1 MKKYIDSNMIDMTG
15 ENKEQWEY
23 MEEETGKNLGGRLGA
38 SWLEQ
43 FSSLKSL
50 VLSYVQVQ

>member
-1 MKKYIDSNMIDMTG
+1 
-15 ENKEQWEY
+15 

-43 FSSLKSL
+43 FSSLRSL
-50 VLSYVQVQ
+50 VLAYVQVQ

>member
-1 MKKYIDSNMIDMTG
+1 MIDMTG